1 MFWTNNSKFL
11 LQAGSNSDNGTQEW
25 NTITENIAIL
35 HQINYFGFTDERM
48 SGRTDGHQDLKDR
61 AAIAAQSRLTR
72 ILPSDVVEVGVF
84 QEVVSV
90 QVVEGEG
97 EERGRDQP
105 LGGHLQQ
112 GPPPRPTD
120 RGLYL

>member
-1 MFWTNNSKFL
+1 M
-11 LQAGSNSDNGTQEW
+11 
-25 NTITENIAIL
+25 
-35 HQINYFGFTDERM
+35 
-48 SGRTDGHQDLKDR
+48 
-61 AAIAAQSRLTR
+61 
-72 ILPSDVVEVGVF
+72 LPSDVVEVGVF

-105 LGGHLQQ
+105 LGGHGHLQQ

>member
-1 MFWTNNSKFL
+1 M
-11 LQAGSNSDNGTQEW
+11 
-25 NTITENIAIL
+25 
-35 HQINYFGFTDERM
+35 
-48 SGRTDGHQDLKDR
+48 
-61 AAIAAQSRLTR
+61 
-72 ILPSDVVEVGVF
+72 LPSDVVEVGVF

-112 GPPPRPTD
+112 GPPPRPAEND
-120 RGLYL
+120 RVDLHVDSQPGPIRMYTICIEPRARHMKNHFIESVQCS

>member
-1 MFWTNNSKFL
+1 M
-11 LQAGSNSDNGTQEW
+11 
-25 NTITENIAIL
+25 
-35 HQINYFGFTDERM
+35 
-48 SGRTDGHQDLKDR
+48 
-61 AAIAAQSRLTR
+61 
-72 ILPSDVVEVGVF
+72 LPSYVVEVGVF

-97 EERGRDQP
+97 EESGRDQP
-105 LGGHLQQ
+105 QLLVGHLQQ

>member
-1 MFWTNNSKFL
+1 M
-11 LQAGSNSDNGTQEW
+11 
-25 NTITENIAIL
+25 
-35 HQINYFGFTDERM
+35 
-48 SGRTDGHQDLKDR
+48 
-61 AAIAAQSRLTR
+61 
-72 ILPSDVVEVGVF
+72 LPSDVVEVGVF

-97 EERGRDQP
+97 EESGRDQP

-112 GPPPRPTD
+112 GLPPRPTD

>member
-1 MFWTNNSKFL
+1 M
-11 LQAGSNSDNGTQEW
+11 
-25 NTITENIAIL
+25 I
-35 HQINYFGFTDERM
+35 
-48 SGRTDGHQDLKDR
+48 
-61 AAIAAQSRLTR
+61 
-72 ILPSDVVEVGVF
+72 EVGVL

-97 EERGRDQP
+97 EEAEGEERGRDQP
-105 LGGHLQQ
+105 QPRGGHLQQ

>member
-1 MFWTNNSKFL
+1 M
-11 LQAGSNSDNGTQEW
+11 
-25 NTITENIAIL
+25 
-35 HQINYFGFTDERM
+35 
-48 SGRTDGHQDLKDR
+48 
-61 AAIAAQSRLTR
+61 
-72 ILPSDVVEVGVF
+72 LPSDVVEVGVF

-105 LGGHLQQ
+105 RGGHLQQ
-112 GPPPRPTD
+112 GPPPRPAD